1 MSNYI
6 KHILVPTDFSKCA
19 SNAMNFALEI
29 AARTGASVKVLH
41 VLYPNEGVD
50 NNVYSAIWIDE
61 YFEQR
66 KKDLTRWV
74 ARFKK
79 KDAFKNVP
87 IQDDCTFGFPVQNV
101 KDAVEASH
109 ADLVVMGTTGISGW
123 TQSLLGSTAAG
134 VVSAVKIPVMVV
146 PVKADFLARAT
157 YVLAT
162 DYEMHPDRH
171 SMQVLREVLQTQRA
185 NLHVLHVFDK
195 PEGTPTP
202 TKERTLS
209 TMLEGIEYEFHYL
222 HDPSMSQAISN
233 YVEAIKAGGLVTV
246 SHRKTFLQKI
256 FFQSKSKLLVQ
267 QIKVPVLVLHD
278 Q

>member
-1 MSNYI
+1 
-6 KHILVPTDFSKCA
+6 
-19 SNAMNFALEI
+19 MNFALEI

-79 KDAFKNVP
+79 KEAFKNVP
-87 IQDDCTFGFPVQNV
+87 VQEACTFGFPVQNV
-101 KDAVEASH
+101 KDAVEAGH

-123 TQSLLGSTAAG
+123 SQSLLGSTAAG
-134 VVSAVKIPVMVV
+134 VVSAVQIPVMVV
-146 PVKADFLARAT
+146 PMKADFLARTT

-162 DYEMHPDRH
+162 DYEMHPNRH
-171 SMQVLREVLQTQRA
+171 SMQVLREALQVQRS
-185 NLHVLHVFDK
+185 NLHVLHVLNQQGET
-195 PEGTPTP
+195 PEP
-202 TKERTLS
+202 TKERALGA
-209 TMLEGIEYEFHYL
+209 MLEGIEFEFHYL
-222 HDPSMSQAISN
+222 HDASVAQAISN

-246 SHRKTFLQKI
+246 SHRKNFLQKI